1 MIIIIHII
9 IMLII
14 IIVIIIIVI
23 VVVVVVIVVLP
34 TVRFVVSGPFR
45 SIWSSGGSVTARNG
59 TTLAGDE
66 NLRILN

>member
-1 MIIIIHII
+1 
-9 IMLII
+9 MLII
-14 IIVIIIIVI
+14 IIVIIIVIIVI

-59 TTLAGDE
+59 PTLAGDE